1 MHYEAIVIGC
11 GGMGSAALR
20 ALALKGKRVLG
31 IEQFEP
37 GHHRGSSHGHSRII
51 RLAYNEHPDYVP
63 LLRRAFELWSDI
75 EVETGQRLF
84 VKTGGLDIGPMDG
97 RVVTGALAACR
108 THSLAHEWMT
118 GSEIHRRFPGV
129 DVPEHYGAVFHE
141 EAGYLNPEA
150 CIDAMLAS
158 AVGHGAALKV
168 GETLQTLE
176 SLSDGWDLCTDRG
189 RYTADQVVVT
199 AGAWSQFVLP
209 ELERLAIPER
219 QVVGWFDSLD
229 PSRFSAEQFPVFIL
243 DSPYGEYYGFPID
256 ESGRGFKIGR
266 FHHLKEEVDPRKSL
280 ATPDERDE
288 AVLRQAIEEF
298 FPLAGGKLQRMQTC
312 MFTNS
317 PDGHF
322 IIDRHPDSSNLIVAA
337 GFSGHGFKFACV
349 VGELLAALA
358 CDPDASP
365 VPLFAWDRFA
375 QQG

>member
-1 MHYEAIVIGC
+1 MHYDAIVIGC

-37 GHHRGSSHGHSRII
+37 GHDRGSSHGHSRII

-118 GSEIHRRFPGV
+118 GPEIHRRFPGV
-129 DVPEHYGAVFHE
+129 EVPEHYGAVFHE

-150 CIDAMLAS
+150 CIDAMVAS
-158 AVGHGAALKV
+158 AVGYGAALKV
-168 GETLQTLE
+168 GERLQTLE

-189 RYTADQVVVT
+189 RYTADQVIVT

-209 ELERLAIPER
+209 DLERLAIPER

-256 ESGRGFKIGR
+256 EGGRGFKIGR

-280 ATPDERDE
+280 ATPDESDE
-288 AVLRQAIEEF
+288 AVLRQAIEGF

-322 IIDRHPDSSNLIVAA
+322 IIDRHPDSSHLIVAA

>member
-1 MHYEAIVIGC
+1 MHYDAIVIGC

-37 GHHRGSSHGHSRII
+37 GHDRGSSHGHSRII

-75 EVETGQRLF
+75 EVETGQRVF

-118 GSEIHRRFPGV
+118 GPEIHRRFPGV
-129 DVPEHYGAVFHE
+129 EVPEHYGAVFHE
-141 EAGYLNPEA
+141 EAGYLNPET
-150 CIDAMLAS
+150 CIDAMVAS

-189 RYTADQVVVT
+189 RYTADQVIVT

-280 ATPDERDE
+280 ATPDEADE

>member
-1 MHYEAIVIGC
+1 MHYDAIVIGC

-31 IEQFEP
+31 IEQFEL
-37 GHHRGSSHGHSRII
+37 GHDRGSSHGHSRII

-118 GSEIHRRFPGV
+118 GPEIHRRFPGV
-129 DVPEHYGAVFHE
+129 EVPEHYGAVFHE

-150 CIDAMLAS
+150 SIDAMVAS

-168 GETLQTLE
+168 GERLQTLE

-209 ELERLAIPER
+209 DLERLAIPER

-256 ESGRGFKIGR
+256 EGGRGFKIGR

-280 ATPDERDE
+280 ATPDESDE
-288 AVLRQAIEEF
+288 AVLRQAIEGF

-322 IIDRHPDSSNLIVAA
+322 IIDRHPDSSHLIVAA

-375 QQG
+375 QQV

>member
-1 MHYEAIVIGC
+1 
-11 GGMGSAALR
+11 MGSAALR

-37 GHHRGSSHGHSRII
+37 GHDRGSSHGHSRII

-108 THSLAHEWMT
+108 THNLAHEWMT
-118 GSEIHRRFPGV
+118 GPEIHRRFPGV
-129 DVPEHYGAVFHE
+129 EVPEHYGAVFHE

-150 CIDAMLAS
+150 CIGAMVAS

-168 GETLQTLE
+168 GERLQTLE
-176 SLSDGWDLCTDRG
+176 SLSDGWNLCTDRG

-229 PSRFSAEQFPVFIL
+229 PLRFSAERLPVFIL
-243 DSPYGEYYGFPID
+243 DSHYGEYYGFPID

-266 FHHLKEEVDPRKSL
+266 YHHRKQEVDPRESL
-280 ATPDERDE
+280 ASPDESDE

-298 FPLAGGKLQRMQTC
+298 FPLAGGELQRMQTC

-322 IIDRHPDSSNLIVAA
+322 IIDRHPDSTNLIVAA

-365 VPLFAWDRFA
+365 VPLFAWDRFT
-375 QQG
+375 

>member
-1 MHYEAIVIGC
+1 MHYDAIVIGC

-37 GHHRGSSHGHSRII
+37 GHDRGSSHGHSRII

-108 THSLAHEWMT
+108 KHSLAHEWMT
-118 GSEIHRRFPGV
+118 GPEIHRRFPGV
-129 DVPEHYGAVFHE
+129 EVPEHYGAVFHE

-150 CIDAMLAS
+150 CIDAMVAS

-168 GETLQTLE
+168 GERLQTLE

-189 RYTADQVVVT
+189 RYTADQVIAT
-199 AGAWSQFVLP
+199 AGAWSQFALP
-209 ELERLAIPER
+209 DLERLAIPER

-266 FHHLKEEVDPRKSL
+266 FHHLKEGVDPRKSL
-280 ATPDERDE
+280 ATPDEADE

-322 IIDRHPDSSNLIVAA
+322 IIDRHPDSSHLIVAA
-337 GFSGHGFKFACV
+337 GFSGPGFKFACV

>member
-1 MHYEAIVIGC
+1 MV
-11 GGMGSAALR
+11 
-20 ALALKGKRVLG
+20 
-31 IEQFEP
+31 
-37 GHHRGSSHGHSRII
+37 
-51 RLAYNEHPDYVP
+51 
-63 LLRRAFELWSDI
+63 
-75 EVETGQRLF
+75 
-84 VKTGGLDIGPMDG
+84 
-97 RVVTGALAACR
+97 
-108 THSLAHEWMT
+108 
-118 GSEIHRRFPGV
+118 
-129 DVPEHYGAVFHE
+129 
-141 EAGYLNPEA
+141 
-150 CIDAMLAS
+150 AS
-158 AVGHGAALKV
+158 AVGHGAALKE
-168 GETLQTLE
+168 GETLQSLAR
-176 SLSDGWDLCTDRG
+176 LSDGWDLCTDRG
-189 RYTADQVVVT
+189 RYTADQVIVT

-209 ELERLAIPER
+209 DLERLAIPER

-266 FHHLKEEVDPRKSL
+266 FHHLKEEVDPQKSL
-280 ATPDERDE
+280 ATPDEADE

-298 FPLAGGKLQRMQTC
+298 FPLAGGELQRMQTC

-375 QQG
+375 QHG

>member
-1 MHYEAIVIGC
+1 MHYDAIVIGC

-37 GHHRGSSHGHSRII
+37 GHDRGSSHGHSRII

-97 RVVTGALAACR
+97 RVVSGALAACR
-108 THSLAHEWMT
+108 THNLAHEWMT
-118 GSEIHRRFPGV
+118 GPEIHRRFPGV
-129 DVPEHYGAVFHE
+129 EVPEHYAAVFHE

-150 CIDAMLAS
+150 CIDAMVAS
-158 AVGHGAALKV
+158 AVCHGAALKV
-168 GETLQTLE
+168 GETLQNLVPHR
-176 SLSDGWDLCTDRG
+176 DGWNLHTDRG
-189 RYTADQVVVT
+189 HYTADQVIVT

-209 ELERLAIPER
+209 DLERLAIPER

-229 PSRFSAEQFPVFIL
+229 PKRFSAEQFPVFIL

-280 ATPDERDE
+280 ATPDETDE
-288 AVLRQAIEEF
+288 AILRQAIEEF
-298 FPLAGGKLQRMQTC
+298 FPLAGGELQWMQTC

>member
-118 GSEIHRRFPGV
+118 GPEIHRRFPGV
-129 DVPEHYGAVFHE
+129 EVPEHYGAVFHE

-150 CIDAMLAS
+150 CIDAMVAS

-189 RYTADQVVVT
+189 RYTADQVIVT

-209 ELERLAIPER
+209 DLERLAIPER

-256 ESGRGFKIGR
+256 EGGRGFKIGR

-280 ATPDERDE
+280 ATPDESDE
-288 AVLRQAIEEF
+288 AVLRQAIEGF

-322 IIDRHPDSSNLIVAA
+322 IIDRHPDSSHLIVAS

>member
-63 LLRRAFELWSDI
+63 LLRGAFELWSDI

-256 ESGRGFKIGR
+256 QSERGFKIGR

-375 QQG
+375 QQV

>member
-108 THSLAHEWMT
+108 THSLAHEWIT

>member
-1 MHYEAIVIGC
+1 MHYDAIVIGC

-118 GSEIHRRFPGV
+118 GPEIHRRFPGV
-129 DVPEHYGAVFHE
+129 EVPEHYGAVFHE

-150 CIDAMLAS
+150 CIDAMVAS
-158 AVGHGAALKV
+158 AVGHGAALKE

-176 SLSDGWDLCTDRG
+176 RLSDGWDLCTDRG
-189 RYTADQVVVT
+189 RYTADQVIVT

-209 ELERLAIPER
+209 DLERLAIPER

-256 ESGRGFKIGR
+256 ASGRGFKIGR

>member
-1 MHYEAIVIGC
+1 MHYDAIVIGC

-37 GHHRGSSHGHSRII
+37 GHDRGSSNGHSRII

-108 THSLAHEWMT
+108 AHSLAHEWMT
-118 GSEIHRRFPGV
+118 GLEIRRRFPGV
-129 DVPEHYGAVFHE
+129 EVPEHYGAVFHE
-141 EAGYLNPEA
+141 KAGYLNPEA
-150 CIDAMLAS
+150 CIDAMVAS
-158 AVGHGAALKV
+158 AVGHGAALKE

-176 SLSDGWDLCTDRG
+176 PLSDGWNLCTDRG
-189 RYTADQVVVT
+189 RYMADQVIVT
-199 AGAWSQFVLP
+199 VGAWSQFVLP

-219 QVVGWFDSLD
+219 QVVGWFDSPD
-229 PSRFSAEQFPVFIL
+229 PTRFSAEQFPVFIL

-280 ATPDERDE
+280 ATPDESDE

-298 FPLAGGKLQRMQTC
+298 FPLAGGELQRMQTC

-375 QQG
+375 

>member
-158 AVGHGAALKV
+158 AVGQGAALKV

-229 PSRFSAEQFPVFIL
+229 PSRFSAEQFPVVIL

>member
-1 MHYEAIVIGC
+1 MHYDAIVIGC

-37 GHHRGSSHGHSRII
+37 GHDRGSSHGHSRII

-256 ESGRGFKIGR
+256 EGGRGFKIGR

-280 ATPDERDE
+280 ATPDESDE
-288 AVLRQAIEEF
+288 AVLRQAIEGF

-322 IIDRHPDSSNLIVAA
+322 IIDRHPDSSHLIVAA

>member
-1 MHYEAIVIGC
+1 MHYDAIVIGC

-37 GHHRGSSHGHSRII
+37 GHDRGSSHGHSRII

-118 GSEIHRRFPGV
+118 GPEIHRRFPGV
-129 DVPEHYGAVFHE
+129 EVPEHYGAVFHE

-150 CIDAMLAS
+150 CIDAMVAS
-158 AVGHGAALKV
+158 AVGHGAALKE
-168 GETLQTLE
+168 GETLQSLE
-176 SLSDGWDLCTDRG
+176 RLSDGWDLCTDRG
-189 RYTADQVVVT
+189 RYTADQVIVT

-209 ELERLAIPER
+209 DLERLAIPER

-256 ESGRGFKIGR
+256 EGGRGFKIGR

-280 ATPDERDE
+280 ATPDESDE
-288 AVLRQAIEEF
+288 AVLRQAIEGF

-322 IIDRHPDSSNLIVAA
+322 IIDRHPDSSHLIVAA

>member
-1 MHYEAIVIGC
+1 MHYDAIVIGC

-37 GHHRGSSHGHSRII
+37 GHDRGSSHGHSRII

-118 GSEIHRRFPGV
+118 GPEIHRRFPGV
-129 DVPEHYGAVFHE
+129 EVPEHYGAVFHE

-150 CIDAMLAS
+150 CIDAMVAS

-168 GETLQTLE
+168 GETLQALVPH
-176 SLSDGWDLCTDRG
+176 SDGWNLHTDRG
-189 RYTADQVVVT
+189 HHTADQVIVT

-209 ELERLAIPER
+209 DLERLAIPER

-256 ESGRGFKIGR
+256 EGGRGFKIGR

-280 ATPDERDE
+280 ATPDESDE
-288 AVLRQAIEEF
+288 AVLRQAIEGF

-322 IIDRHPDSSNLIVAA
+322 IIDRHPDSSHLIVAA

>member
-1 MHYEAIVIGC
+1 MRYDAIVIGC

-37 GHHRGSSHGHSRII
+37 GHDRGSSHGHSRII

-63 LLRRAFELWSDI
+63 LLRLAFELWSDI

-118 GSEIHRRFPGV
+118 GPEIHRRFPGV
-129 DVPEHYGAVFHE
+129 EVPEHYGAVFHE

-150 CIDAMLAS
+150 CIDAMVAS

-168 GETLQTLE
+168 GERLQTLE

-189 RYTADQVVVT
+189 RYTADQVIVT

-209 ELERLAIPER
+209 DLERLAIPER

-280 ATPDERDE
+280 ATPDESDE
-288 AVLRQAIEEF
+288 AVLRQAIEGF

-322 IIDRHPDSSNLIVAA
+322 IIDRHPDSSHLIVAA

>member
-1 MHYEAIVIGC
+1 MHYDAIVIGC

-37 GHHRGSSHGHSRII
+37 GHDRGSSHGHSRII

-108 THSLAHEWMT
+108 THNLAHEWIT
-118 GSEIHRRFPGV
+118 GPEIHRRFPGV
-129 DVPEHYGAVFHE
+129 EVPEHYGAVFHE
-141 EAGYLNPEA
+141 EAGYLNPET
-150 CIDAMLAS
+150 CIEAMVAS

-176 SLSDGWDLCTDRG
+176 SFGDGWDLCTDRG

-229 PSRFSAEQFPVFIL
+229 PLRFSAEQFPVFIL

-280 ATPDERDE
+280 ATPDESDE
-288 AVLRQAIEEF
+288 AVLRQAIEGF

-322 IIDRHPDSSNLIVAA
+322 IIDRHPDSSHLIVAA

>member
-358 CDPDASP
+358 CDPDTSP

>member
-1 MHYEAIVIGC
+1 MHYDAIVIGC

-37 GHHRGSSHGHSRII
+37 GHDRGSSHGHSRII

-97 RVVTGALAACR
+97 RVVSGALAACR
-108 THSLAHEWMT
+108 THSLAHEWIT
-118 GSEIHRRFPGV
+118 GPEIHRRFPGV
-129 DVPEHYGAVFHE
+129 EVPEHYAAVFHE

-150 CIDAMLAS
+150 CIDAMVAS
-158 AVGHGAALKV
+158 AVCHGAALKV

-176 SLSDGWDLCTDRG
+176 SFSNGWNLHTDRG
-189 RYTADQVVVT
+189 HYTADQVIVT

-209 ELERLAIPER
+209 DLERLAIPER

-256 ESGRGFKIGR
+256 EGGRGFKIGR
-266 FHHLKEEVDPRKSL
+266 FHHLKEEVDPRKPL
-280 ATPDERDE
+280 ATPDKSDE
-288 AVLRQAIEEF
+288 AVLRQAIKEF

-322 IIDRHPDSSNLIVAA
+322 IIDRHPDSSHLIVAA

-375 QQG
+375 QRG

>member
-176 SLSDGWDLCTDRG
+176 SLSDGWDLHTDRG

>member
-1 MHYEAIVIGC
+1 MHYDAIVIGC

-37 GHHRGSSHGHSRII
+37 GHDRGSSHGHSRII

-97 RVVTGALAACR
+97 RVVSGALAACR
-108 THSLAHEWMT
+108 THNLAHEWMT
-118 GSEIHRRFPGV
+118 GPEIHRRFPGV
-129 DVPEHYGAVFHE
+129 EVPEHYAAVFHE

-150 CIDAMLAS
+150 CIDAMVAS
-158 AVGHGAALKV
+158 AVCHGAALKV
-168 GETLQTLE
+168 GERLQTLE
-176 SLSDGWDLCTDRG
+176 SLSDGWNLCTDRG

-229 PSRFSAEQFPVFIL
+229 PLRFSAERLPVFIL
-243 DSPYGEYYGFPID
+243 DSHYGEYYGFPID

-266 FHHLKEEVDPRKSL
+266 YHHRKQEVDPRESL
-280 ATPDERDE
+280 ASPDESDE

-298 FPLAGGKLQRMQTC
+298 FPLAGGELQRMQTC

-322 IIDRHPDSSNLIVAA
+322 IIDRHPDSTNLIVAA

-365 VPLFAWDRFA
+365 VPLFAWDRFT
-375 QQG
+375 

>member
-1 MHYEAIVIGC
+1 MHYDAIVIGC

-37 GHHRGSSHGHSRII
+37 GHDRGSSHGHSRII

-108 THSLAHEWMT
+108 THNLAHEWIT
-118 GSEIHRRFPGV
+118 GPEIHRRFPGV
-129 DVPEHYGAVFHE
+129 EVPEHYGAVFHE
-141 EAGYLNPEA
+141 EAGYLNPET
-150 CIDAMLAS
+150 CMEAMVAS

-189 RYTADQVVVT
+189 RYTAEQVIVT

-209 ELERLAIPER
+209 DLERLAIPER

-243 DSPYGEYYGFPID
+243 DSPAGEYYGFPID
-256 ESGRGFKIGR
+256 EGGRGFKIGR
-266 FHHLKEEVDPRKSL
+266 FHHLKEGVDPRKSL
-280 ATPDERDE
+280 ATPDESDE
-288 AVLRQAIEEF
+288 AV
-298 FPLAGGKLQRMQTC
+298 
-312 MFTNS
+312 
-317 PDGHF
+317 
-322 IIDRHPDSSNLIVAA
+322 
-337 GFSGHGFKFACV
+337 
-349 VGELLAALA
+349 
-358 CDPDASP
+358 
-365 VPLFAWDRFA
+365 
-375 QQG
+375 

>member
-1 MHYEAIVIGC
+1 MHYDAIVIGC

-37 GHHRGSSHGHSRII
+37 GHDRGSSHGHSRII

-118 GSEIHRRFPGV
+118 GPEIHRRFPGV
-129 DVPEHYGAVFHE
+129 EVPEHYGAVFHE

-150 CIDAMLAS
+150 CIDAMVAS
-158 AVGHGAALKV
+158 AVGHGAALKE
-168 GETLQTLE
+168 GETLQSLAR
-176 SLSDGWDLCTDRG
+176 LSDGWDLCTDRG
-189 RYTADQVVVT
+189 RYTADQVIVT

-209 ELERLAIPER
+209 DLERLAIPER

>member
-118 GSEIHRRFPGV
+118 GPEIHRRFPGV

-158 AVGHGAALKV
+158 AVGQGAALKV

-189 RYTADQVVVT
+189 RYTADQVIVT

-209 ELERLAIPER
+209 DLERLAIPER

-280 ATPDERDE
+280 ATPDESDE
-288 AVLRQAIEEF
+288 AVLRQAIEGF

-322 IIDRHPDSSNLIVAA
+322 IIDRHPDSSHLIVAS